1 MKTSKLPKL
10 GKKKRVIKSS
20 VFSKRSINKML
31 SADSPFGVKESYAS
45 VRTQLLFSR
54 KSEKCPVFV
63 VTSMI
68 PGEGKS
74 LNCVNIAISF
84 AQLNKR
90 VLVIDA
96 DMRNP
101 TVHRFFSLNCAN
113 GLSELLG
120 GFADTVNFKASGVEN
135 LTILTAG
142 ELPVNPSE
150 LLNSEQMDKLLRL
163 VREHFDFVFIDT
175 PPVGL
180 VVDPSALAQ
189 KVTGYVIV
197 ARPGHSDISEIKKG
211 VSTLKE
217 LGGNVI
223 GFVCNNADDKMRN
236 TSGYY
241 GRYYRKYSSYNYGYY
256 GHKDKNED

>member
-1 MKTSKLPKL
+1 MKPIIKL
-10 GKKKRVIKSS
+10 GKKQRSIKSS
-20 VFSKRSINKML
+20 VFNKRSLNKML
-31 SADSPFGVKESYAS
+31 TPNSPFGVKESYAS

-54 KSEKCPVFV
+54 KNEKCPVFA

-90 VLVIDA
+90 VLIIDG

-101 TVHRFFSLNCAN
+101 TIHRFFSLNCAN

-120 GFADTVNFKASGVEN
+120 GFADTVNFKSTNVDN
-135 LTILTAG
+135 LTVLTAG

-175 PPVGL
+175 PPMAL

-211 VSTLKE
+211 VSTLKD
-217 LGGNVI
+217 LGGNII

-236 TSGYY
+236 STGSYY

-256 GHKDKNED
+256 GHKEKDDN